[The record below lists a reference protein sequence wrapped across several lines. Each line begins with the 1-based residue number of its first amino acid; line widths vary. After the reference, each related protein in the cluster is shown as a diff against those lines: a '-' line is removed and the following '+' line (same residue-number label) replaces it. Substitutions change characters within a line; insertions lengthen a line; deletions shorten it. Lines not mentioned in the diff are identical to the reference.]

1 MPAAAAEQ
9 TQRQMQ
15 VRGRHRGC
23 GWNLAERELTKV
35 LGCGRKLAVPELT
48 TVVDLVRSLQP
59 ERGCGCGRHRG
70 PERGRG
76 CGRHCYRGRDWNLA
90 VPEQK
95 KVLGCGRKLAVPELT
110 KAVAVDQELC
120 FRLCTSSSSSSWL
133 TEDRELRGRH
143 RGRSW
148 NLAVPEQ
155 TKVLGCG
162 RKLAVPE
169 LTKVVDVV
177 RSLQPELAKAV
188 DQELRGPHPVLLH
201 GAASKRRV
209 ADRFQISQM
218 RVLSQQTKWSAH
230 CRRHWGSPSHQMPIL
245 VLPVLVNM
253 MRVPQVPS
261 MYRSHPPAASAD
273 RIRHAEAE
281 S

>member
-23 GWNLAERELTKV
+23 GWNLAEREL
-35 LGCGRKLAVPELT
+35 
-48 TVVDLVRSLQP
+48 
-59 ERGCGCGRHRG
+59 
-70 PERGRG
+70 
-76 CGRHCYRGRDWNLA
+76 
-90 VPEQK
+90 
-95 KVLGCGRKLAVPELT
+95 
-110 KAVAVDQELC
+110 
-120 FRLCTSSSSSSWL
+120 
-133 TEDRELRGRH
+133 
-143 RGRSW
+143 
-148 NLAVPEQ
+148 

-218 RVLSQQTKWSAH
+218 RVLSQQTRWSAH